1 MKKIVTFLII
11 HLLIRVNG
19 QNLVTNPGFDI
30 INNCPTIYLL
40 TNGKT
45 NEITPNWYNV
55 NNSYQLGIYNSCR
68 NNLDEGLLG
77 VPINFRGYSYKLP
90 RSGNGY
96 AGFNIYQYVTSNSRQ
111 YLQTK
116 LFEKLKRNTYYYGR
130 YYASPRVMR
139 YEKPSFQDG
148 FGLKFFSSF
157 QFDTTFGG
165 NFYDADIK
173 SNKGVIRDTAN
184 WTPISGCYKARG
196 DEEWLMIGNFLR
208 NEDTKIETEEIPY
221 TRNVLT
227 FYFFEDV
234 GVYKFDPLPDTL
246 LLCKGESKT
255 YNAALLESSYR
266 WSTGKTDSIETIT
279 KPGRYV
285 VDATI
290 DGCVLSDTV
299 VVIDPS
305 VWSGLAQDTLACKET
320 KGIELKVGITG
331 RYEWSTGDTTKSIK
345 VTKPDIYSVT
355 VTNVCSTYV
364 YTSKVDFEECGCRFY
379 SPTAFSPNDDNN
391 NETFK
396 PIIDCKKRAISSY
409 KLSIFNRQGEQ
420 VYFSQNVDDTWDG
433 TFRGQKCDIG
443 VFVWVVEYA
452 FEEKGI
458 IKSIIE
464 SGDVTL
470 IK

>member
-1 MKKIVTFLII
+1 MKKLTFFIIFIIVN
-11 HLLIRVNG
+11 RVTG
-19 QNLVTNPGFDI
+19 QNLVTNSTFDSLI
-30 INNCPTIYLL
+30 QCPNNRLL
-40 TNGKT
+40 TLGKI
-45 NEITPNWYNV
+45 NEITPNWYNGAK
-55 NNSYQLGIYNSCR
+55 YLFAGLYNSC
-68 NNLDEGLLG
+68 NNTTPISFEGC
-77 VPINFRGYSYKLP
+77 FRLP

-96 AGFNIYQYVTSNSRQ
+96 VGFNTYQYTKSNSWA

-116 LFEKLKRNTYYYGR
+116 LSEKLKENTHYFGR

-139 YEKPSFQDG
+139 YEKPSFQNG
-148 FGLKFFSSF
+148 FGLKFFKTI
-157 QFDTTFGG
+157 QYDTTFGG
-165 NFYDADIK
+165 NFYDADIHGK
-173 SNKGVIRDTAN
+173 NEVIKDTLK
-184 WTPISGCYKARG
+184 WTPISGCYKAKG

-208 NEDTKIETEEIPY
+208 REDIKIETEEVINP
-221 TRNVLT
+221 RHVLM

-234 GVYKFDPLPDTL
+234 GLYKFDPLPDTL

-255 YNAALLESSYR
+255 YNAALLESTYR

-279 KPGRYV
+279 RPGRYV

-290 DGCVLSDTV
+290 DGCTLSDTV

-305 VWSGLAQDTLACKET
+305 VWSGLAQDTLACKEP

-331 RYEWSTGDTTKSIK
+331 RYEWSTGDTTQSIK

-364 YTSKVDFEECGCRFY
+364 YTSKVDFEECGCKFY
-379 SPTAFSPNDDNN
+379 APTAFSPNGDNN
-391 NETFK
+391 NDTYK
-396 PIIDCKKRAISSY
+396 PIIDCKKRDISSY

-420 VYFSQNVDDTWDG
+420 VYFTRNIDDTWDG
-433 TFRGQKCDIG
+433 TFRGQLCDVG
-443 VFVWVVEYA
+443 VFAWVIEYA
-452 FEEKGI
+452 YEEKGI

-470 IK
+470 VK